1 MNCFVFQFNGLVGK
15 VALLV
20 LTFIVGITGT
30 LLLRF
35 ENLPP
40 KVVDSLPPKV
50 SLCQLTQSPENYD
63 GLTVRV
69 EADADDFDGE
79 PFIFDETCNAQR
91 TVIGIRGVQG
101 FEFAD
106 DELRKLLA
114 QADFNNTQTRVLL
127 RGKFDAH
134 AKFTCFAWSL
144 GLRVTEVELQQT
156 KRRK

>member
-1 MNCFVFQFNGLVGK
+1 MNCFVFQFNGLFGK
-15 VALLV
+15 IALLF
-20 LTFIVGITGT
+20 LTFIVGVAST

-35 ENLPP
+35 ENSPP

-50 SLCQLTQSPENYD
+50 SLCQLVQTPENYD

-79 PFIFDETCNAQR
+79 PFIFDQTCNEPKK
-91 TVIGIRGVQG
+91 VVGVRGVQG
-101 FEFAD
+101 FEVAD

-114 QADFNNTQTRVLL
+114 QADSNNSQVRVLL
-127 RGKFDAH
+127 TGKFDAH

-144 GLRVTEVELQQT
+144 GFRVTDVELQPT
-156 KRRK
+156 KRTE